1 VYRVKSRHR
10 YQPGGGFLLS
20 PEARSSRR
28 RVFYRDSFA
37 EGLSHGTDA
46 ISAAGA
52 DGSLADLFSINNCPA
67 TKHHARECYRQ
78 HCGGQLGASF
88 ILRPLPKYQE
98 R

>member
-1 VYRVKSRHR
+1 M
-10 YQPGGGFLLS
+10 LS

-52 DGSLADLFSINNCPA
+52 DGSLADLFSLNNCPA
-67 TKHHARECYRQ
+67 TNITPANAIANIAVANWGLRSFCAR
-78 HCGGQLGASF
+78 
-88 ILRPLPKYQE
+88 YQNTIHQNVSQGY
-98 R
+98 